1 MSHIHRRGDATRHH
15 EVWPPEPLI
24 EALMYR
30 AALLTLAALAVF
42 STGCE
47 RTPVDAD
54 DTLKPIEGVN
64 VAQVTL

>member
-1 MSHIHRRGDATRHH
+1 
-15 EVWPPEPLI
+15 
-24 EALMYR
+24 MYR